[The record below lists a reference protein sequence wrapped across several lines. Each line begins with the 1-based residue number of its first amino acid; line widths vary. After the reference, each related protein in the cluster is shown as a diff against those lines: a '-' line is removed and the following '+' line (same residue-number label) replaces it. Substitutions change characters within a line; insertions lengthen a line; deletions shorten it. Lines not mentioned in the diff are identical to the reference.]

1 MNHETIFTVK
11 NSDLDRLNPHT
22 AVDFFRK
29 LLWAEARRI
38 GVEISKINVSSAIH
52 VADGGIDAVVD
63 DANIETGLGIIR
75 PGKTSYQIKSGT
87 TEPWQPAV
95 IKKILFG
102 ERTPD
107 RQNLGKSIHAC
118 LHPDVNGTYV
128 LVCTGI
134 DCLVETRRTQAID
147 LIEDHFAAC
156 GYPNA
161 EVEIWTQNT
170 LIGYLE
176 SFPSLAL
183 WVNGKDSGIFQSHR
197 SWSRDADMGVR
208 FIPGQDQ
215 TKLIANIQAQLRS
228 NVSTIHLPV
237 LGEPGIGKTKLVLEA
252 TKAEDLSPLV
262 IYCMA
267 AQFRESILM
276 NCLLRED
283 NSYSAILVLDECDPD
298 SRSYIWNKLKNHG
311 PKLKL
316 ISIYNDYEEIPTDI
330 AFYDVEPLE
339 KEHIQDILQEYGVP
353 GDQTNRWAELC
364 SGSPRVAHVI
374 GENISNNSDDL
385 LKPLS
390 IVNIWERYVAGN
402 SNPYCQDVKQR
413 KQILRYIALF
423 KKFGFEKSVE
433 RDSQAIA
440 KKIKEAC
447 PEISEPRFRE
457 VVRDLKRRKILQG
470 DSTLYITPKA
480 LHIKLWTEWWDYHG
494 DAFDFDEFIRG
505 FPPESKLV
513 DWFCDMFQYAAESGA
528 ASRVVENLL
537 GPTGPFRNGEYLKA
551 RLGSHFFLALTE
563 GDPESALECLIKTVG
578 TWDKEALLRFREG
591 RRNVVWALQ
600 KIAVW
605 RDLFA
610 DAARLLLALAEA
622 ENEGFSNNASGVFA
636 ELFSPGPG
644 RVAPTEAPPSIRL
657 PILDEAFASASKERR
672 ALALKACNVALETR
686 DFVRF
691 GSPEVQGLRRQPEL
705 WMPNTYGELWDAYK
719 AAWKLLEAQLPQLQ
733 EDERREGAKIL
744 LANARGLTRIQS
756 LSNMVVD
763 TVATIARKKY
773 IDEKHVIETINRIR
787 HYEGNNLDQT
797 TQQRWEQLMGKLV
810 GSDFHSMMR
819 RYVGMDLLEDKFD
832 ENRNY
837 VDQAQPRIEEL
848 AQQAVNTPFLLQ
860 SELDWLVTKE
870 AKKGYDFGYQV
881 GIRDKGF
888 TLMSELLEAQRNAS
902 ENASA
907 YFFGGYLRALFEME
921 PSLWEVQLDTLIDD
935 AKLRLLIPELTY
947 RSGLTDRAG
956 LRLLELAK
964 SRITNVNH
972 FGFFAYGQ
980 AIKNLSDEVFTQWI
994 TFLLSASNKSS
1005 VSLALDFFHRYHV
1018 FQKPK
1023 PTLPSELTFQ
1033 LITHPALFKET
1044 DESRFDPTMT
1054 AYHWA
1059 EISIAFLHLCP
1070 EKNSELADLMLY
1082 YFDEDG
1088 SIVSRYSQT
1097 CSVLDEI
1104 TEKYSAEIWK
1114 KVSRFLENHEYSSK
1128 KFSLEQWLREGSSW
1142 GREETRPALLNVPHE
1157 LIWNWIG
1164 EDPEYRAWYFAN
1176 SLVPKTLST
1185 TEWEG
1190 SLVQGL
1196 LIHYGDRT
1204 DVRNNLCANYMTETY
1219 WGPTSLHYEEKI
1231 RKLLDIK
1238 NSEDD
1243 RNVIRWID
1251 EFVRALKKDVEQAEI
1266 DEERL
1271 F

>member
-1 MNHETIFTVK
+1 MNHDTFLTVRREHL
-11 NSDLDRLNPHT
+11 SRLNSRD
-22 AVDFFRK
+22 AELFIRD
-29 LLWAEARRI
+29 LLWEEARRLGSGTCDVKGPSETNAPDGKVDI
-38 GVEISKINVSSAIH
+38 TVDANPLVKESAIIAPGRNSYQ
-52 VADGGIDAVVD
+52 VKSGKEFKPWLKSAIEAELFDKDSGAERNLGEGIQACLDADG
-63 DANIETGLGIIR
+63 
-75 PGKTSYQIKSGT
+75 
-87 TEPWQPAV
+87 
-95 IKKILFG
+95 
-102 ERTPD
+102 
-107 RQNLGKSIHAC
+107 
-118 LHPDVNGTYV
+118 TYI

-134 DCLVETRRTQAID
+134 HLSNSRIREARSHIQKYLEGYACREPKVKVWGQDD
-147 LIEDHFAAC
+147 LIRFLQE
-156 GYPNA
+156 
-161 EVEIWTQNT
+161 
-170 LIGYLE
+170 
-176 SFPSLAL
+176 FPHLVLKLTRLQDA
-183 WVNGKDSGIFQSHR
+183 NFQTHD
-197 SWSRDADMGVR
+197 SWSLHDDMRKQFVV
-208 FIPGQDQ
+208 GQQQKID
-215 TKLIANIQAQLRS
+215 IENIRHELEQDDHPVHLR
-228 NVSTIHLPV
+228 VW
-237 LGEPGIGKTKLVLEA
+237 GEPGIGKTRLVFEA
-252 TKAEDLSPLV
+252 TKVKHLSHLV
-262 IYCMA
+262 IYYPTA
-267 AQFRESILM
+267 SHFES
-276 NCLLRED
+276 C
-283 NSYSAILVLDECDPD
+283 SAINEIRFNDNLSAIVVIDECDPD
-298 SRSYIWNKLKNHG
+298 RRARIWNHLSHSS
-311 PKLKL
+311 PRIKL
-316 ISIYNDYEEIPTDI
+316 ISIYNDYEDRPGDI
-330 AFYDVEPLE
+330 TYVDTLPLNS
-339 KEHIQDILQEYGVP
+339 EHIRNIIEGYQIPSDVARRY
-353 GDQTNRWAELC
+353 AEFC
-364 SGSPRVAHVI
+364 SGSPLVAHVI
-374 GENISNNSDDL
+374 GENLLNHPEDL
-385 LKPLS
+385 LKPLGS
-390 IVNIWERYVAGN
+390 VNIWERYVVGN
-402 SNPYCQDVKQR
+402 SRDSQEVKERQR
-413 KQILRYIALF
+413 VLRYIALF
-423 KKFGFEKSVE
+423 KKFGFEKSVKK
-433 RDSQAIA
+433 DAQAIA
-440 KKIKEAC
+440 KKIEAAY
-447 PEISEPRFRE
+447 PQITWPIFQEI
-457 VVRDLKRRKILQG
+457 VNNLKKRKILQG

-480 LHIKLWTEWWDYHG
+480 LHIKLWTEWWDNHG
-494 DAFDFDEFIRG
+494 PTFDFEEFIRE
-505 FPPESKLV
+505 FPLESKLV
-513 DWFCDMFQYAAESGA
+513 DWFCDMFRYAAESGM
-528 ASRVVENLL
+528 ASKVVEELL
-537 GPTGPFRNGEYLKA
+537 GPNGPFRNGEYLKTK
-551 RLGSHFFLALTE
+551 LGSRFFLALTE
-563 GDPESALECLIKTVG
+563 GDPKSALACLIKTVG
-578 TWDKEALLRFREG
+578 NWDRKTLMEFREG

-657 PILDEAFASASKERR
+657 PILEEAFASASKERR

-686 DFVRF
+686 NFVRF
-691 GSPEVQGLRRQPEL
+691 GSHEVQGLRKEPEL
-705 WMPNTYGELWDAYK
+705 WMPNTHGELWDAYK
-719 AAWKLLEAQLPQLQ
+719 GTWKLLESQLPRLS
-733 EDERREGAKIL
+733 EDERKKGATIL
-744 LANARGLTRIQS
+744 LVHARGLTRIQS

-763 TVATIARKKY
+763 TVATIARRKY
-773 IDEKHVIETINRIR
+773 EDEKHVIETINRIR

-797 TQQRWEQLMGKLV
+797 TQERWEQLMGKLV
-810 GSDFHSMMR
+810 GSDFHSMMQ

-848 AQQAVNTPFLLQ
+848 AQQAVNTPLLLQ

-888 TLMSELLEAQRNAS
+888 TLMSELLEAQRSAS

-907 YFFGGYLRALFEME
+907 YFLGGYLRALFEME
-921 PSLWEVQLDTLIDD
+921 PSLWEVQLDALIDD

-980 AIKNLSDEVFTQWI
+980 AIKSLSDEVFTQWI
-994 TFLLSASNKSS
+994 TFLLSASSKSS

-1054 AYHWA
+1054 AYHWTD
-1059 EISIAFLHLCP
+1059 ISIAFLYLCP
-1070 EKNSELADLMLY
+1070 EKNSELAELMLY
-1082 YFDEDG
+1082 YFDEDD

-1104 TEKYSAEIWK
+1104 TEKYPAEIWE
-1114 KVSRFLENHEYSSK
+1114 KVSRFLANHEYSSK

-1142 GREETRPALLNVPHE
+1142 GREETRPALLHVPHE
-1157 LIWNWIG
+1157 LIWEWIG
-1164 EDPEYRAWYFAN
+1164 KDPEYRAWYFAN

-1196 LIHYGDRT
+1196 LIHYGERA

-1219 WGPTSLHYEEKI
+1219 WGPASLHYEEKI

-1243 RNVIRWID
+1243 WNVIRWID
-1251 EFVRALKKDVEQAEI
+1251 EFVEELKKQIEHEKI
-1266 DEERL
+1266 REEREH
-1271 F
+1271 